1 MYLLLRWLLFALI
14 IMFIAWLI
22 PGITV
27 SGVWSALLAV
37 VIIGLVNIFIRPLLT
52 FITLPINILTLGL
65 FTFVVNA
72 LLFMLAGYITP
83 GFEVSNFLNAL
94 LGSLLLAIFSIPINK
109 IGDSNF

>member
-1 MYLLLRWLLFALI
+1 MYLIIRWILFALI
-14 IMFIAWLI
+14 IMFIAWLL

-27 SGVWSALLAV
+27 SGMWSALLAV
-37 VIIGLVNIFIRPLLT
+37 VIIGFVNIFIRPILT
-52 FITLPINILTLGL
+52 FVTLPINILTLGL

-83 GFEVSNFLNAL
+83 GVEVDGFLSAL
-94 LGSLLLAIFSIPINK
+94 LGSLLLAVFSIPINK